1 MSESVH
7 LKLTKP
13 ILDQLKLQPDFK
25 SILREL
31 ERRQDEQRR
40 KNFDDLFSALFASP
54 PIEETPVL
62 RRDRILKKV
71 LDNCVENENGCLV
84 WQGGTSGDGRGGGYG
99 RICIDGA
106 TVATHRLVYVHF
118 NGIIPPKKQVDH
130 TCGNR
135 LCCNHN
141 HLELVTH
148 KENQKRRARRM
159 KGSDG

>member
-1 MSESVH
+1 MSAIVH
-7 LKLTKP
+7 LHITPPIVEQLKP
-13 ILDQLKLQPDFK
+13 IPGFEP
-25 SILREL
+25 IMREL
-31 ERRQDEQRR
+31 QLRHEEKQR
-40 KNFDDLFSALFASP
+40 KNFEDLMQVLSSSNMIKSP
-54 PIEETPVL
+54 PVS

-71 LDNCVENENGCLV
+71 LDNCVETENGCLI
-84 WQGGTSGDGRGGGYG
+84 WQGGHSGNGRGGGYG

-135 LCCNHN
+135 LCCNPN

-148 KENQKRRARRM
+148 KENQKRRSLRM
-159 KGSDG
+159 KGTD